1 MRGSRGQ
8 YRLYSEIGA
17 GGMASVCLARFIG
30 SAGFSRTVAIKR
42 PLPALQKD
50 HDFRQLA
57 VSEAR
62 IAARVQHPNVVATL
76 DLIESGQELLVVMEY
91 VHGEALA
98 ALLELARQRGERVPL
113 DVAVSLLVGALR
125 GLAAMHQ
132 ARDESGRCL
141 SLVHRDVSPQ
151 NILCGADGVSRIAD
165 FGLAK
170 AAGYTPL
177 SDPGVFKGKLAYAS
191 PEQLELQPLTFAS
204 DVYSAGVVAWELLT
218 GVRLHRNVTAP
229 DVVAQVLHGSAPA
242 PSSLAPQVPAAL
254 DAVLACALARDPAR
268 RYASA
273 LAMAHA
279 LEAALR
285 PASVDAVAEWVQTLA
300 SESLRARAEQIR
312 LAESESISPL
322 EAGAARDTSGP
333 GASDRVTIAR
343 RAALKVGA
351 LAAGVFMVWFGV
363 EQFWPRVVPP
373 VPPGAAAPTPLQ
385 PAVWPAPPAAT
396 SLAVNVARLDA
407 GASDGRASDGRAA
420 PGARP
425 PARASEAP
433 ARAAPRGAEAADC
446 TPPFSLDAQG
456 IRHMKPG
463 CR

>member
-1 MRGSRGQ
+1 VNDVVLWGSRGQ

-17 GGMASVCLARFIG
+17 GGMASVWLARFIG
-30 SAGFSRTVAIKR
+30 SAGFSRTVAVKR
-42 PLPALQKD
+42 PLPGLQKD

-57 VSEAR
+57 LSEAR
-62 IAARVQHPNVVATL
+62 VAARVQHPNVVATL
-76 DLIESGQELLVVMEY
+76 DLIESGPELLVVMEY

-98 ALLELARQRGERVPL
+98 VLLERARQRGERVPV

-125 GLAAMHQ
+125 GLEAVHR
-132 ARDESGRCL
+132 ARDEGGRCL

-151 NILCGADGVSRIAD
+151 NILCGADGVAYVAD

-170 AAGYTPL
+170 ADGYTIL

-191 PEQLELQPLTFAS
+191 PEQLELRPLTFAS

-229 DVVAQVLHGSAPA
+229 EVVAQVLHGSAPA

-254 DAVLACALARDPAR
+254 DAAVARALARDPAQR
-268 RYASA
+268 HPSA
-273 LAMAHA
+273 LALAHA
-279 LEAALR
+279 LEAAVR
-285 PASVDAVAEWVQTLA
+285 PASVEAVAEWIQTLA
-300 SESLRARAEQIR
+300 FDSLRARAEQIR
-312 LAESESISPL
+312 LAESESVSPI
-322 EAGAARDTSGP
+322 EASAARDTSGP

-343 RAALKVGA
+343 RAALKGGA

-363 EQFWPRVVPP
+363 EQLWPRAVPP
-373 VPPGAAAPTPLQ
+373 VSPGAGAPALPRAT
-385 PAVWPAPPAAT
+385 PAPPAAT
-396 SLAVNVARLDA
+396 SLAALVAPSDA
-407 GASDGRASDGRAA
+407 GTSEGS
-420 PGARP
+420 PTSGARP

-433 ARAAPRGAEAADC
+433 SRAAPRAVEAARC